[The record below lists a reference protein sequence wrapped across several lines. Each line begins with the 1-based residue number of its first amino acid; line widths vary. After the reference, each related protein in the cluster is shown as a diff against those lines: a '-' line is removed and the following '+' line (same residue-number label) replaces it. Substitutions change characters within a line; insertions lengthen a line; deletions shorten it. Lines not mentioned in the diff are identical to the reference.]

1 LAYRLGLPYRTAVS
15 DQRPTTSPTPEATRA
30 SVLPGL
36 LLAVALAVPARL
48 SELIVPAVP
57 GVVLALLLGVIVRQ
71 GRPAIA
77 PTVGPG
83 VKYVLRWVLRSAIV
97 LLGATLSF
105 QAVLATGSST
115 LVIILVC
122 VSLALGLAFALGRAF
137 GVSGRA
143 AALIGAG
150 TAICGGTA
158 IVTVGPLISAS
169 DDEIAY
175 AITTIFA
182 FNVIA
187 IVTYPVIGHALG
199 MGPLAFGTWTGTAV
213 NDTSAVVATGFL
225 FSSAAAATATIV
237 KLTRTV
243 LLVPLAVAYG
253 VGAAFRDGSSGDRPS
268 IQRLVLGAMP
278 WFVLMFVA
286 LALANTVGWIPTDVA
301 QAAGSAS
308 RFLIVVV
315 LAAVGLN
322 ISIPA
327 MIKRGPRPLALG
339 FAVAGLLS
347 AASFVLVRLAGL
359 T

>member
-1 LAYRLGLPYRTAVS
+1 V
-15 DQRPTTSPTPEATRA
+15 
-30 SVLPGL
+30 PGL

-48 SELIVPAVP
+48 GELVIPAVP
-57 GVVLALLLGVIVRQ
+57 GVVLALALGVIVRQ
-71 GRPAIA
+71 VQPAIR
-77 PTVGPG
+77 PTIGPG
-83 VKYVLRWVLRSAIV
+83 VRYVLRWVLRSAIV

-115 LVIILVC
+115 LVIILIC
-122 VSLALGLAFALGRAF
+122 VSLALALAFALGRAF
-137 GVSGRA
+137 GVSGRT

-158 IVTVGPLISAS
+158 IVTVGPLIRAS

-187 IVTYPVIGHALG
+187 ILTYPVIGHALG

-253 VGAAFRDGSSGDRPS
+253 VGAAVRGGSAEDRPS
-268 IQRLVLGAMP
+268 IPGLVLSAMP

-286 LALANTVGWIPTDVA
+286 LALANTVGWIPADVG
-301 QAAGSAS
+301 QAAGSLS
-308 RFLIVVV
+308 KFLIVVV

-327 MIKRGPRPLALG
+327 MIRRGPRPMALG
-339 FAVAGLLS
+339 FVLAGLLS
-347 AASFVLVRLAGL
+347 AASFVLIKLAGL